1 MQFLTRVPVSIK
13 GAVESKHIARSMAY
27 FPAVGLFL
35 GILAGGGYFLLS
47 LVLPGPVCDF
57 IAIVFLVIITG
68 NMHGDGLMDT
78 ADGIY
83 SGRLRE
89 GMLEIMKDS
98 RVGAHGATA
107 GWLALLAKFILL
119 GQLPPE
125 ARIWALVLMPV
136 LGRWAQVYG
145 AWKYPYVRAGGGT
158 AGFAGEVGGR
168 EFFLASLTALAAI
181 AGTGTLMAESA
192 TLTAGPLTAEPVT
205 AWTLMAGAVLTGT
218 GMVAG
223 AVLVGTVLF
232 GRYLSRKLGGITG
245 DVLGALNECIE
256 ILTLFI
262 LLLLLA

>member
-1 MQFLTRVPVSIK
+1 MEFLIAMQFLTRVPVSIK

-181 AGTGTLMAESA
+181 AGTGTLMTGAVP
-192 TLTAGPLTAEPVT
+192 AGTGMA
-205 AWTLMAGAVLTGT
+205 AGAILAGT